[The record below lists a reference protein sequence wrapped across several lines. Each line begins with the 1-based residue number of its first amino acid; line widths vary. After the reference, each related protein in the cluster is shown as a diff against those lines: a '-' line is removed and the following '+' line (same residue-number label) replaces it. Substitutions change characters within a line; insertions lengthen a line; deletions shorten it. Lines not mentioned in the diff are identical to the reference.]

1 MNDAN
6 GFATPVQRAPQSR
19 VAKLKVGAEDHVTIP
34 ASPFMKRLG
43 YGTGVSVYLYER

>member
-1 MNDAN
+1 MSG
-6 GFATPVQRAPQSR
+6 GFATPIQRAPQSR
-19 VAKLKVGAEDHVTIP
+19 VGTHRLLGKEDFVTIP